1 MRQMPAARALRVAV
15 CGLGTAG
22 AAAAT
27 LLARSGRCT
36 VHVWERGADSDAVAG
51 AGGGRMGA
59 GIGLQPVGLR
69 VLERMGLLEPVVAHG
84 ARLDSLLARTAEGR
98 IVLDLHYAS
107 FDRRLFGVGL
117 LREVLH
123 RELAGAVIGE
133 NSVAVRYGESV
144 AGACVAG
151 TASANATDRTSR
163 VPKAG
168 AVGHY

>member
-1 MRQMPAARALRVAV
+1 
-15 CGLGTAG
+15 
-22 AAAAT
+22 
-27 LLARSGRCT
+27 
-36 VHVWERGADSDAVAG
+36 
-51 AGGGRMGA
+51 MGA

-69 VLERMGLLEPVVAHG
+69 VLERMGLLEAVVAHG

-98 IVLDLHYAS
+98 TVLDLRYAC

-144 AGACVAG
+144 AGACVAE
-151 TASANATDRTSR
+151 TASANAADR
-163 VPKAG
+163 VFCAPIG
-168 AVGHY
+168 AAP